1 MPAGARGGAGRPGR
15 GLDRGDRGYHRPTP
29 MPLRLLKAVLA
40 AALVFAIFLAG
51 VIVGGHPQSTGLTQ
65 LSQPLRGI
73 LLGDSGED
81 LPSQVLEVLRRE
93 YYRDLDEDELEQA
106 SVEAMIAAL
115 DDPYTAYLDAEELAA
130 LDFHQDG
137 AYVGVGIQ
145 VAARER
151 AVVITRVY
159 PDSPASRAGILAGDR
174 IVSVEGFPARGE
186 SLDAVVGLIR
196 GPEGSEVE
204 LAVRT
209 GAGEPREL
217 TMTRGRVLIPPVQ
230 SRVIERAGERVGYL
244 KLERFTRGA
253 AEALRGRTR
262 DLLDEDV
269 DGLVLDLRQ
278 DPGGL
283 VNEAVGVAAVFL
295 PDGSAVVTTE
305 GRSQPRRTLRTS
317 ADPVAGGAL
326 PLVVLVDR
334 NSASSSEI
342 VAGALRDG
350 DRARLVGEPTF
361 GKALVQSTWLLRD
374 GGALRLTTARYLTPD
389 GFDLA
394 ERGLPPDVRSVDD
407 PDTPA
412 DEALDAALADL
423 LDDPPAS
430 APPATAPAPV
440 PATP

>member
-1 MPAGARGGAGRPGR
+1 
-15 GLDRGDRGYHRPTP
+15 
-29 MPLRLLKAVLA
+29 MPLRLLKAVLTT
-40 AALVFAIFLAG
+40 ALVFAIFLAG

-65 LSQPLRGI
+65 LSQPLRGV
-73 LLGDSGED
+73 LLGDSGQD
-81 LPSQVLEVLRRE
+81 LPSQVLDVLRRE
-93 YYRDLDEDELEQA
+93 YYRDLDEEELEQR
-106 SVEAMIAAL
+106 SVEAIIEAL
-115 DDPYTAYLDAEELAA
+115 DDPYTAYLDEEALAA

-145 VAARER
+145 VAAR
-151 AVVITRVY
+151 ADALVITRVY
-159 PDSPASRAGILAGDR
+159 PDSPAARAGIAAGDR
-174 IVSVEGFPARGE
+174 IVSVEGFRAGGG

-196 GPEGSEVE
+196 GPEGSDVE
-204 LAVRT
+204 MVVRT
-209 GAGEPREL
+209 GTEEPRDL
-217 TMTRGRVLIPPVQ
+217 TLTRSRVRIPPVR
-230 SRVIERAGERVGYL
+230 SRVIERRQERVGYL
-244 KLERFTRGA
+244 KLDRFTRGA
-253 AEALRGRTR
+253 AEALRERAD
-262 DLLDEDV
+262 DLLAEDV

-295 PDGSAVVTTE
+295 PEGSAVVTTE
-305 GRSQPRRTLRTS
+305 GRAQPRRTLRTS
-317 ADPVAGGAL
+317 ADPVGDGEV

-334 NSASSSEI
+334 NSASSAEI

-412 DEALDAALADL
+412 DEALDAAVRDLLADPS
-423 LDDPPAS
+423 DPS
-430 APPATAPAPV
+430 APAPSATAPV
-440 PATP
+440 PAPASP